1 MLKQQQLADLTNQ
14 VLQKRLYYSNLESE
28 TRDATILLDSARAEK
43 IEKENE
49 IAAARAQ
56 LEGISAAKEEKLSE
70 IKRLKAEE
78 ASVIDRRNNFY
89 PEFEKKILDQY
100 LQLKGNIRVFVRV
113 RPILPADFKAYEGSK
128 DSFEHL
134 EQQLKLRENQQQLE
148 LELQQSGKIAKHQF
162 NFDFVFGK
170 QSS

>member
-28 TRDATILLDSARAEK
+28 TRDAKILLDSARAEK

-49 IAAARAQ
+49 IAAARTQ
-56 LEGISAAKEEKLSE
+56 LEGISAAKEAKLSE

-78 ASVIDRRNNFY
+78 ALVIDRRNNFY

-134 EQQLKLRENQQQLE
+134 EQQLKLREN
-148 LELQQSGKIAKHQF
+148 
-162 NFDFVFGK
+162 
-170 QSS
+170 